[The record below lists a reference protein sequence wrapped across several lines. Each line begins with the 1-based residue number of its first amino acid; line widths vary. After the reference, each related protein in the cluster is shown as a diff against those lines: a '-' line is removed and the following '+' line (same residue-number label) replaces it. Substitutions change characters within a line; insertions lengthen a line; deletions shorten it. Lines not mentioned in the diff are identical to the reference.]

1 VTATGSPLRQW
12 RPCWVGPGP
21 DLMTT
26 IRSDSTVHVGDLAPM
41 EVAPRADALRA
52 SFDGSGVDALVVTT
66 PANIRYLTAFT
77 GSAGVVVVTA
87 EELVLIT
94 DGRYR
99 DQALDQVRAV
109 GVEARV
115 EISST
120 AQRELI
126 VAAVGESERI
136 GLEADH
142 VSWSTQRRYASEWF
156 DGRTLVPT
164 SALVESLRRR
174 KDAGELARIEL
185 AARIADDALDRMR
198 PRLLD
203 RPSEL
208 EFARELD
215 LTMRTLGATRPSFE
229 TIVASG
235 PNGSRPHARPSSRII
250 EEGDLVVLDF
260 GAVVDGYCSDMTRTI
275 AVGEVS
281 STARRM
287 LEVVT
292 AAQAAGVAA
301 VRPGIAARDVDAACR
316 AVIAE
321 AGWSEAFSHGT
332 GHGVGLD
339 IHEAPGVGST
349 SDATLA
355 VGDVVTVEPGV
366 YLPEHG
372 GVRVEDTV
380 VVTADGCRPLT
391 HSTKDPTL
399 STRPRPA

>member
-1 VTATGSPLRQW
+1 MSVRLPAPIPDIGADITARLAQLEPL
-12 RPCWVGPGP
+12 
-21 DLMTT
+21 
-26 IRSDSTVHVGDLAPM
+26 
-41 EVAPRADALRA
+41 VAGGRAARLRV
-52 SFDGSGVDALVVTT
+52 SFDAAAIDALVVTSLT
-66 PANIRYLTAFT
+66 NIRYLTGFT

-87 EELVLIT
+87 EELVLVT

-99 DQALDQVRAV
+99 EQAADQAARSAS
-109 GVEARV
+109 GARV

-126 VAAVGESERI
+126 VAAVGNTARV

-142 VSWSTQRRYASEWF
+142 ITWSTQRRYAAEWF
-156 DGRTLVPT
+156 ADRSLVPT
-164 SALVESLRRR
+164 TGLVEALRRT
-174 KDAGELARIEL
+174 KEPGELQRIEL
-185 AARIADDALDRMR
+185 AAAIADSALARLR
-198 PRLLD
+198 PRLLEG
-203 RPSEL
+203 PTEV

-215 LTMRTLGATRPSFE
+215 STMRELGATRPSFE

-235 PNGSRPHARPSSRII
+235 PNGARPHARPSARVI
-250 EEGDLVVLDF
+250 EPGDLVVLDF
-260 GAVVDGYCSDMTRTI
+260 GAVVDGYCSDMTRTL

-281 STARRM
+281 DTARRM

-301 VRPGIAARDVDAACR
+301 VRPGVAAREVDAVCR
-316 AVIAE
+316 SVIDE
-321 AGWSEAFSHGT
+321 AGWADAFSHGT

-349 SDATLA
+349 SDATLV

-366 YLPEHG
+366 YLPGHG

-380 VVTADGCRPLT
+380 VVTTDGCRPLT
-391 HSTKDPTL
+391 HSTKDPAPHPT
-399 STRPRPA
+399 PDPALRRQPS